1 MKNIINEYTDEQGK
15 SLYAEWLGILRD
27 KRAKAKVIMQ
37 VDRMEL
43 GLFGDSQPIGDGL
56 SELRIHYGPGYRVYY
71 GKEGQ
76 QVYLL
81 LCGGD
86 KSTQSQDI
94 KQAKVCWQDH
104 KRRNPHGA

>member
-1 MKNIINEYTDEQGK
+1 MTNTINEYTDEHGE
-15 SLYAEWLGILRD
+15 SPYADWLDKLRD
-27 KRAKAKVIMQ
+27 ARAKAKIIMQ

-76 QVYLL
+76 QIYLL

-86 KSTQSQDI
+86 KSTQSSDI
-94 KQAKVCWQDH
+94 QQAKVYWQDH
-104 KRRNPHGA
+104 KRRHPNGA

>member
-1 MKNIINEYTDEQGK
+1 MTNTINEYTDEHGK
-15 SLYAEWLGILRD
+15 SPYADWLRELRD
-27 KRAKAKVIMQ
+27 PKAKAKVIMQ

-43 GLFGDSQPIGDGL
+43 GLFGDSQPIGAGL

-76 QVYLL
+76 QIYLL

-86 KSTQSQDI
+86 KSTQSSDI
-94 KQAKVCWQDH
+94 QQAKIYWQEH
-104 KRRNPHGA
+104 KRRHPDGA